1 MSAIEQ
7 AIKDA
12 VEKGKY
18 FPNLK
23 SKKWR
28 VTGYSLRCEMET
40 GRWPFKWKRWE
51 HVMRTECIFLDP
63 FFWQALG
70 KARGWKIKKCPTYL
84 SSERRQVRHGRIAG
98 IASSTTSQKRRMRRV
113 FSTSYELRLLDC
125 HLAFASKSNKPA
137 LPRRAGPPARPDG
150 SW

>member
-1 MSAIEQ
+1 MRAIEQ
-7 AIKDA
+7 AIKDS

-28 VTGYSLRCEMET
+28 VTGYSLQCERET

-70 KARGWKIKKCPTYL
+70 KARGWEDQKVSNL
-84 SSERRQVRHGRIAG
+84 SFIGK
-98 IASSTTSQKRRMRRV
+98 TTGKAWKNCWHR
-113 FSTSYELRLLDC
+113 FID
-125 HLAFASKSNKPA
+125 HLAEKKDAESFFNE
-137 LPRRAGPPARPDG
+137 L
-150 SW
+150 